1 MEAIMEAIMEDEI
14 IEHKRIDRKLV
25 RKSHI
30 LDIYEDTIELPD
42 KKNVKFDFLA
52 HKGASAVIP
61 VMDDGRIMLV
71 KQYRNAIDRHTLEL
85 PAGGRNS
92 LDEDYRVAAER
103 ELKEETGCTCEELYH
118 LITVKTAVA
127 FSNEN
132 IEIYVATGL
141 KKGEQSL
148 DPEEYIDVKP
158 FSLEEINEMVFS
170 GKIQDAKTVSGLM
183 AYQQWKKL

>member
-1 MEAIMEAIMEDEI
+1 MDEEM
-14 IEHKRIDRKLV
+14 IEHKRIDRQLV
-25 RKSHI
+25 RRSHI

-42 KKNVKFDFLA
+42 KNTVKFDFLA

-61 VMDDGRIMLV
+61 VLEDGRILLV
-71 KQYRNAIDRHTLEL
+71 RQYRNAIDRHTLEL

-92 LDEDYRVAAER
+92 LDEDYEIAAVR
-103 ELKEETGCTCEELYH
+103 ELKEETGCTCEKLSH

-141 KKGEQSL
+141 KKGEQEL
-148 DPEEYIDVKP
+148 DPEEYIDVYA
-158 FSLEEINEMVFS
+158 FTLDEINEMVFS

-183 AYQQWKKL
+183 AYQQWKERVL